1 MKYLDIAIA
10 NEQIVPVD
18 IKGKSYSEVN
28 QRIKAFR
35 MVYPQGFIIPHL
47 TSDKDGVCVFNAEV
61 GYYVEH
67 NTIAEDKNGKKY
79 QDTYLE
85 KVVLGVGTAYEK
97 EDSSFIN
104 KTSYIENCETSAVGR
119 ALGMAGFGIDVS
131 VASAEEVANAIQNQE
146 VTQEEADTY
155 KLTFG
160 KHKGKTL
167 KEVYEEA
174 PDYIEWM
181 VGNSNDERMIKLI
194 KMATGMEIP
203 TEEESK
209 QRLNLINEINN
220 LVLETDTDY
229 DELYKY
235 FKVKSLNE
243 LTIAKLTECKMILE
257 KKLKKEEKNG
267 NSK

>member
-1 MKYLDIAIA
+1 MKYLDLAIA
-10 NEQIVPVD
+10 NETIKTTD
-18 IKGKSYSEVN
+18 IKGKEYAEVN

-35 MVYPQGFIIPHL
+35 MIYPQGSIVTQML
-47 TSDKDGVCVFNAEV
+47 SNENGVCVFKATV
-61 GYYVEH
+61 GTDDGV
-67 NTIAEDKNGKKY
+67 I
-79 QDTYLE
+79 
-85 KVVLGVGTAYEK
+85 LGTGTAYEK

-167 KEVYEEA
+167 KEIYKEA
-174 PDYIEWM
+174 PDYIQWM
-181 VGNSNDERMIKLI
+181 LNNSNDERMIKLI
-194 KMATGMEIP
+194 ELATGEKIP

-209 QRLNLINEINN
+209 QRLQFLNSINN
-220 LVLETDTDY
+220 LILQTDTDY
-229 DELYKY
+229 EELYKY
-235 FKVKSLNE
+235 FKVNSLNE
-243 LTIAKLTECKMILE
+243 LTIAQLEECKKILD
-257 KKLKKEEKNG
+257 KKLSKKESE
-267 NSK
+267 